1 MKYINTCV
9 LVSSALEIIK
19 LGYFSEFVLVR
30 LVEFSNM
37 FVFIIFLLKCLEYEK
52 IYRRKLI

>member
-19 LGYFSEFVLVR
+19 LEYFSEFVLVR